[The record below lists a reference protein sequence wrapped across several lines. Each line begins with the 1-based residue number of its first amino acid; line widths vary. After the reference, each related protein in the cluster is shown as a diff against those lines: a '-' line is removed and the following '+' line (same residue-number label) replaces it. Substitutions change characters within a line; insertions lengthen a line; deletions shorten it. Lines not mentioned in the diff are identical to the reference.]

1 MSHITHYEKI
11 REEYQ
16 RVLFFKFS
24 YKYNPPYAIKQEP
37 KEQEQGSV
45 TYPMEICNTFISSNF
60 VNFITGSKLQT
71 GGLGEKE
78 ALFFLERDFS
88 GERIRTYLLNKLLAY
103 LCLDEL
109 RSMNGKI
116 EKRIGDIEFFNT
128 RVYTQDLPTRPRLLK
143 LKHEGGEFKAPP
155 NATEQIKANIAKF
168 NQQMQE
174 INTDERRDMLYE
186 EYKKQESRNPHN
198 KNNGEKAPTSAIKAY
213 HTAMN
218 YLDDI
223 YQSSF
228 NTNLNDTILDPLKH
242 RNFLKALDIIG
253 QNNIKALYVGAVEE
267 NNEEKSSNSG
277 STTSKRGE
285 KVNDDSA
292 TKKPKLVGRL
302 ATTII
307 MKNGLYLG

>member
-11 REEYQ
+11 KKEYQ
-16 RVLFFKFS
+16 RLLLYKFT

-103 LCLDEL
+103 LCIDEL

-116 EKRIGDIEFFNT
+116 EKRIGDIEFFNS
-128 RVYTQDLPTRPRLLK
+128 RCYTNDLPTEPRLLR
-143 LKHEGGEFKAPP
+143 LNQDE
-155 NATEQIKANIAKF
+155 NTSIKA
-168 NQQMQE
+168 
-174 INTDERRDMLYE
+174 LYE
-186 EYKKQESRNPHN
+186 EYKNKES
-198 KNNGEKAPTSAIKAY
+198 KGIKAIDAY
-213 HTAMN
+213 NSCME

-223 YQSSF
+223 SKGIF
-228 NTNLNDTILDPLKH
+228 NTNAVDNHSNILKH

-253 QNNIKALYVGAVEE
+253 QNNIKALYVGVSE
-267 NNEEKSSNSG
+267 NSNKNQNNNSKNEQDETEIFTKN
-277 STTSKRGE
+277 K
-285 KVNDDSA
+285 NQDSVA
-292 TKKPKLVGRL
+292 KESRPKLVGRL

-307 MKNGLYLG
+307 MKNGLHLG

>member
-128 RVYTQDLPTRPRLLK
+128 RVYTQDLPTRPRLLR
-143 LKHEGGEFKAPP
+143 LNQDE
-155 NATEQIKANIAKF
+155 NASIKA
-168 NQQMQE
+168 
-174 INTDERRDMLYE
+174 LYE
-186 EYKKQESRNPHN
+186 EYKDKESD
-198 KNNGEKAPTSAIKAY
+198 GIEAIDAY
-213 HTAMN
+213 NSCME

-223 YQSSF
+223 SKGIF
-228 NTNLNDTILDPLKH
+228 NTNAVDNHSNILKH
-242 RNFLKALDIIG
+242 RNFLKALDLIG
-253 QNNIKALYVGAVEE
+253 QNNIKALYVGVNEKQE
-267 NNEEKSSNSG
+267 SNNKPNAKNKGYFAKEAKAEHNTKNSKTQQEK
-277 STTSKRGE
+277 R
-285 KVNDDSA
+285 
-292 TKKPKLVGRL
+292 PKLVGRL